1 MPKGTNQKLK
11 LYYLAKIMVN
21 NTDDEH
27 AMTLQDI
34 KTALEYYEITA
45 DRKSLYDDFNVLRD
59 MGIDI
64 LGEQRGRNYYYH
76 VGKKKFELAELK
88 LLVDAIQSS
97 KFITVKKSHELIKK
111 LESFASRYEAAQ
123 LQRQVVV
130 AGRIKTMNECI
141 YYNVDA
147 IHSAIATNH
156 KVRFQY
162 FQWNIKKQMELRHD
176 GQFYEVSPWALTWD
190 DENYYLVGY
199 DAQAEKIKHYRVD
212 KMRKLTIMDEK
223 REGKEYFKQ
232 FNLAAY
238 AKKNFGMFGGEE
250 ENVRIQFSNELVGVV
265 IDRFGKDVTIS
276 PVDDEH
282 FTVNVNVAISSQ
294 FFGWVFALGT
304 GVKILGP
311 SNVVERMK
319 QEIDELHEFYNRR

>member
-1 MPKGTNQKLK
+1 MARYVPKGTNQKLK

-21 NTDDEH
+21 NTGDEH

-34 KTALEYYEITA
+34 KYALEQYEITA

-64 LGEQRGRNYYYH
+64 LREQRGRSYYYH

-97 KFITVKKSHELIKK
+97 KFITVKKSHELIRK
-111 LESFASRYEAAQ
+111 LESFASRYEASK

-130 AGRIKTMNECI
+130 TGRIKTMNECI

-147 IHSAIATNH
+147 IHSAIANN
-156 KVRFQY
+156 RMIQFQY
-162 FQWNIKKQMELRHD
+162 FQWNTKKKMEMRHN
-176 GQFYEVSPWALTWD
+176 GQFYKISPWALTWD

-212 KMRKLTIMDEK
+212 KMRKLSIME
-223 REGKEYFKQ
+223 
-232 FNLAAY
+232 
-238 AKKNFGMFGGEE
+238 
-250 ENVRIQFSNELVGVV
+250 
-265 IDRFGKDVTIS
+265 DRC
-276 PVDDEH
+276 
-282 FTVNVNVAISSQ
+282 FT
-294 FFGWVFALGT
+294 
-304 GVKILGP
+304 
-311 SNVVERMK
+311 
-319 QEIDELHEFYNRR
+319 